1 MALSAFHQCFWCVQL
16 CKDEPYGGRATAGGG
31 RQTAEASH
39 NSDICCFN
47 AANAGCS
54 LGEESA
60 ANWPPRW
67 TSICVCV
74 KGTLVSVLFYFNRDY
89 LQPLWN
95 PASISDISQEVDCC
109 RRSETSDM
117 PVQALTH
124 PQVIAVFRR
133 CGVGDGSP
141 SLVSWVGFAFC

>member
-16 CKDEPYGGRATAGGG
+16 CKDEPYGGSATAGGG
-31 RQTAEASH
+31 RQTAEASR
-39 NSDICCFN
+39 NSDSCCFN
-47 AANAGCS
+47 ATNAGCS

-60 ANWPPRW
+60 SNWPPRW

-74 KGTLVSVLFYFNRDY
+74 KGTLVSVLFHFNRDC
-89 LQPLWN
+89 LQPRRN
-95 PASISDISQEVDCC
+95 PVSISDISQEVDRC

-117 PVQALTH
+117 PVQVLTH

-141 SLVSWVGFAFC
+141 SLVSRVGFAFC